1 MKLRR
6 ELLGIIL
13 AFSATGIVA
22 TTTNAQAYQTTYE
35 QQNKQEVK
43 IKKLL
48 DSEFISEADQK
59 QLKQEMATIDKAE
72 KMATRRSLR
81 AKIDQEKKYIAAAQ
95 KNIVA
100 NEAQAAQDELAQ
112 LTNDLKVIETKSQ
125 EAFIL
130 EDDVQQVEEL
140 KEELTALTS
149 SKKVQPIR
157 ELATEVDELAT
168 EMEDNQSQLI
178 ALSKDLKKLNQ
189 TSEELTKKDYL
200 TSEDKKSLEKDQK
213 ENAKY
218 FDDAV
223 ELAAIESRKS
233 DSQDLVDL
241 LQSKQEES
249 EKDFKENKQDATKI
263 IQSTKTL
270 LSSGNLTSEEKDE
283 LNKASKT
290 LNASL
295 ALKDYEPGD
304 LAADYQAL
312 QEKYDD
318 YSDNSKQR
326 IAEAKKKAEQAEKAA
341 AEKAAEAAKQQA
353 SQANNSSTAG
363 EPTLSGGWYQAP
375 DGYKFLKVSSGK
387 TYGQVKNPNNFS
399 LITVVEA
406 ANYSPGHGNGSAK
419 Q

>member
-72 KMATRRSLR
+72 KSATRRTLR

-130 EDDVQQVEEL
+130 DDDVQQVEEL

-200 TSEDKKSLEKDQK
+200 TSEDKKLLEKDQK

-249 EKDFKENKQDATKI
+249 EKDFKENKKDATKI

-363 EPTLSGGWYQAP
+363 KPTLSGGWYQAP

-399 LITVVEA
+399 LITVAEA

>member
-72 KMATRRSLR
+72 KSATRRTLR

-130 EDDVQQVEEL
+130 DDDVQQVEEL

-200 TSEDKKSLEKDQK
+200 TSEDKKLLEKDQK

-249 EKDFKENKQDATKI
+249 EKDFKENKKDATKI

-318 YSDNSKQR
+318 YSNNSKQR

-353 SQANNSSTAG
+353 SQANNSSAAG

-399 LITVVEA
+399 LITVAEA